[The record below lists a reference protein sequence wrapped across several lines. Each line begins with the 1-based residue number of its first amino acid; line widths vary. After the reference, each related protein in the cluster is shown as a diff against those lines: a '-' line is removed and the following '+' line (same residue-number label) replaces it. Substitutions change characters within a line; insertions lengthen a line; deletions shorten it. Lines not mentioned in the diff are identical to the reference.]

1 MKASNC
7 TKMNSSQ
14 GYQTEFVT
22 ERDIL
27 IIDHMEGGKIF
38 YLIVLALFL
47 LEKNSSARGMEQC

>member
-1 MKASNC
+1 
-7 TKMNSSQ
+7 MNSSQ